1 MKKTITLLLVTL
13 SLSAAAQTKQQP
25 KPEQAKDT
33 LTVDISKVRY
43 IKLGEQLHDLQ
54 SEIPL
59 FLQFNWIIQAY
70 SFFDE
75 AKSGLSKK
83 EIETLQQPL
92 LPYWQ
97 YYQKQLQQQKK

>member
-1 MKKTITLLLVTL
+1 MKKTITLLLLTAITL
-13 SLSAAAQTKQQP
+13 TATAQTKQP
-25 KPEQAKDT
+25 TPKDT
-33 LTVDISKVRY
+33 LTIDITKVRY

-92 LPYWQ
+92 LPY
-97 YYQKQLQQQKK
+97 